1 MKITE
6 IKEIAKQYNL
16 KTGKSKSLLP
26 LEVWIKRPVPQMEN
40 K

>member
-16 KTGKSKSLLP
+16 KTGKSKIFIAARSMDQ
-26 LEVWIKRPVPQMEN
+26 EAGSANGE
-40 K
+40 